1 MDIEKQY
8 VREAYRHLA
17 SHPDTACYGSET
29 RKLMLRWINVQKF
42 INQLPLGTIAID
54 IGKYSFLNLGC
65 GEAKYYRSDCF
76 FMDCDTCLEML
87 AQLQLS
93 PMVDLQLADALNLPY
108 RSNSIDAALLVSVLH
123 HFTTLDRRK
132 RALTEVARCLRP
144 RGQVLICV
152 WAFEQPNGK
161 FPSQDVL
168 VPCQLHHCNSIS
180 PNNHNKSVRFHMN
193 STREQRLIR
202 DSIAVNFLAEN
213 ATQTEHISLFHRIFK
228 IFSSFHGLLRHLL
241 STLNECARKYY
252 SSTPISGIL
261 RSLMRHNAIE
271 QFSVKLAEH
280 TIEMALIE
288 ALCITQQHNPYRFY
302 HLFKKD
308 ELKALI
314 AMIPSVRLVHLD
326 YEHANWWAVVEKLDL
341 FS

>member
-1 MDIEKQY
+1 
-8 VREAYRHLA
+8 
-17 SHPDTACYGSET
+17 
-29 RKLMLRWINVQKF
+29 
-42 INQLPLGTIAID
+42 
-54 IGKYSFLNLGC
+54 
-65 GEAKYYRSDCF
+65 
-76 FMDCDTCLEML
+76 ML
-87 AQLQLS
+87 ATS
-93 PMVDLQLADALNLPY
+93 IYFALHIF
-108 RSNSIDAALLVSVLH
+108 S
-123 HFTTLDRRK
+123 
-132 RALTEVARCLRP
+132 
-144 RGQVLICV
+144 GQVLICV

-180 PNNHNKSVRFHMN
+180 PKNHNKSVRFHMN

-213 ATQTEHISLFHRIFK
+213 ATEAEDMSLFHRICK
-228 IFSSFHGLLRHLL
+228 IHLFTSFHGPLRHLL
-241 STLNECARKYY
+241 STLNEYAQKHY

-261 RSLMRHNAIE
+261 RSLIRYNAIE

-280 TIEMALIE
+280 TIEMALME
-288 ALCITQQHNPYRFY
+288 VQCITQQHNPYRFY

-314 AMIPSVRLVHLD
+314 AVIPSLRLVHVD
-326 YEHANWWAVVEKLDL
+326 YERANWWAIVEKVDL

>member
-54 IGKYSFLNLGC
+54 IGK
-65 GEAKYYRSDCF
+65 SDCF

-144 RGQVLICV
+144 RGQIPYE
-152 WAFEQPNGK
+152 FN
-161 FPSQDVL
+161 
-168 VPCQLHHCNSIS
+168 
-180 PNNHNKSVRFHMN
+180 
-193 STREQRLIR
+193 QRTA
-202 DSIAVNFLAEN
+202 SNTEN

-288 ALCITQQHNPYRFY
+288 VLCITQQHNPYRFY

-314 AMIPSVRLVHLD
+314 AMIPSLRLVHLD